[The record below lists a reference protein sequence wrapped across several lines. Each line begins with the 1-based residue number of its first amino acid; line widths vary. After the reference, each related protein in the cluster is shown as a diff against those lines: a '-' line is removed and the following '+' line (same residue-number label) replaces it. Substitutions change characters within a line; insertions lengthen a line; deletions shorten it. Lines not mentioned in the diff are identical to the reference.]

1 MGTVDHDLV
10 TTQLCKE
17 TMDLLLPAS
26 DRGVTW
32 VGGMTVCIFD
42 LEYTHSLCKPDKLS
56 FCALSCK
63 VFQTYLGSYL
73 NKSSDSA
80 KLFFGFTL
88 VH

>member
-1 MGTVDHDLV
+1 MGMVDHDLV

-32 VGGMTVCIFD
+32 VEGMTVCIFD
-42 LEYTHSLCKPDKLS
+42 LEYTHSLCKPDTLC

-80 KLFFGFTL
+80 KLFFRFPL